1 MATIELTNQ
10 KTLETQIKP
19 MMTALQDAL
28 GDRLPV
34 WQKIPVEKK
43 KLWLE
48 SAKDPVLTLAW
59 TLYVYLRDFFKEVDD
74 GDD

>member
-19 MMTALQDAL
+19 MMTALQNAL

-43 KLWLE
+43 KLWLD
-48 SAKDPVLTLAW
+48 SAKDPVLTLAY
-59 TLYVYLRDFFKEVDD
+59 TLHMYLKDFFKGVDD
-74 GDD
+74 GDN